1 MKTNSFFN
9 FNRFGLYI
17 RQDLLLNRNKYLL
30 MFAVLV
36 IAVYLLLVYQISNS
50 SQGFI
55 LPLSPNQ
62 YHIPNG
68 YGYSNLLMMIMIG
81 LLGTFIGT
89 SFSDMGKKV
98 TSTTFLLLPA
108 SIFEKYLYP
117 LLFRGVLGAIVFIL
131 VFWID
136 AQMARWT
143 LMDTKTF
150 VMNGYEIIPF
160 NLSMLFD
167 EAAEVNILV
176 TFTLISIG
184 MFLLAVPLFFRKQ
197 TFIKAVL
204 AFFVLFFSVVVCFV
218 GFSHLFYPE
227 TKGFNVL
234 LEMYRISNGLKI
246 MDVYMLS
253 IACVSWIFLMFLGYF
268 KLKEKRL

>member
-1 MKTNSFFN
+1 MKTNSFFKL
-9 FNRFGLYI
+9 NRFGLYI

-30 MFAVLV
+30 LFAVLV
-36 IAVYLLLVYQISNS
+36 IVIYLLLVYQISNS
-50 SQGFI
+50 REGFI
-55 LPLSPNQ
+55 IPLSPNQ

-68 YGYSNLLMMIMIG
+68 SGYSTLLMLIMIG
-81 LLGTFIGT
+81 LLGVFIGT
-89 SFSDMGKKV
+89 SFADFGKKV

-160 NLSMLFD
+160 NLSMLIN
-167 EAAEVNILV
+167 EAAEVNIIMSFSFV
-176 TFTLISIG
+176 SFG
-184 MFLLAVPLFFRKQ
+184 MFFLAVPLFFKKQ
-197 TFIKAVL
+197 AFIKAVL
-204 AFFVLFFSVVVCFV
+204 ALFVLYFIVVFCFV
-218 GFSHLFYPE
+218 GLSHLFYPE
-227 TKGFNVL
+227 TKGFEIS
-234 LEMYRISNGLKI
+234 LETFKITERISNN
-246 MDVYMLS
+246 DVYCLS
-253 IACVSWIFLMFLGYF
+253 VVCVSWIFLMFLGYF